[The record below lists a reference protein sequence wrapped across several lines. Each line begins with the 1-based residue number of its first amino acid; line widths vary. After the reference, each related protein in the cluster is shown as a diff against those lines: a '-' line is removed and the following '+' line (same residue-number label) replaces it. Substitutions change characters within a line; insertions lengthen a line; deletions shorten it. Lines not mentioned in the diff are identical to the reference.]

1 MASLIRRRIVAAESD
16 SSALERLKEMIF
28 RSGFNVVGEAT
39 DGNTVIKVARST
51 QPDLV
56 VLDSKLSGL
65 DGLEVARILEEESV
79 VPSLV
84 VTTRAS
90 RELLERVRDSYF
102 ISFLVKPIRPQQLFT
117 AVEQALANHERFQK
131 LEQQLE
137 DLKKSLESKKVIE
150 RAKAIMMHTK
160 EMTENEAHKFL
171 QQMSMKK
178 RKSMQEIAMAIITAH
193 EINQH

>member
-1 MASLIRRRIVAAESD
+1 MIRRRIVAAESD